1 MRVLIYL
8 SLLCLVACSD
18 EEAMKAAKAA
28 EQAKIAEAAR
38 IAEASKQTKLMLEE
52 MDLVFNT
59 IKTEEKANKKLEEI
73 YQRSYL
79 KLDILPEKYPQADS
93 EAIAVVKEA
102 RVLFEFVYD
111 IMREYA
117 SASKLELFM
126 KLLSHSAVALTSKG
140 KSLPE
145 ALGSLSQELTGKQ
158 KEFAER
164 TNKLQFH
171 LDQLEI
177 NMCNKYQIRCKTKS

>member
-1 MRVLIYL
+1 MKILIYL

-38 IAEASKQTKLMLEE
+38 LAETSKQTKLMLEE

-59 IKTEEKANKKLEEI
+59 IKTENNAGKKLADI
-73 YQRSYL
+73 YQKGYL
-79 KLDILPEKYPQADS
+79 KLDILPEKYPQADP

-111 IMREYA
+111 IMKEYA

-126 KLLSHSAVALTSKG
+126 KFINHSAVALTSKG

-145 ALGSLSQELTGKQ
+145 ALGSLSQELTDKQ
-158 KEFAER
+158 KELDER
-164 TNKLQFH
+164 ENKLQFH

-177 NMCNKYQIRCKTKS
+177 KMCSKYQIRCKTKS